1 MNEARRPDLGKRIF
15 YRIARAITLTPMKA
29 IFWVRVR
36 GRPKVPRKGAFVV
49 APTHRSLMDIFF
61 TGYITRRR
69 IRFMAKQELFEKPF
83 LAWLFSALGGFPVER
98 GSADRAALRAAQEA
112 LEGGEPVA
120 IFPEGTRRHGRDV
133 VDLFDGAAYLATRVG
148 VPIVPV
154 GVAGSEQI
162 LASGR
167 KLPRPHKVAIVV
179 GDPIQPP
186 AHGTGRVRRQEV
198 SDTTGKIRVEL
209 QASFDEALALAGVR
223 RGDGEPPAPSAGEL
237 GQHE

>member
-1 MNEARRPDLGKRIF
+1 MSEARRPDLGKRIF
-15 YRIARAITLTPMKA
+15 YRVARAVVLTPLKA

-36 GRPKVPRKGAFVV
+36 GRSKVPRKEAFVV
-49 APTHRSLMDIFF
+49 APSHRSLMDIFF

-98 GSADRAALRAAQEA
+98 GSADRAALRAAQDA
-112 LEGGEPVA
+112 LESGEPVA

-133 VDLFDGAAYLATRVG
+133 VDLFDGAAYLAARAG

-154 GVAGSEQI
+154 GIAGSEQI
-162 LASGR
+162 LASG
-167 KLPRPHKVAIVV
+167 KTLPRPHKVAVVV

-186 AHGTGRVRRQEV
+186 AHATGRVRRQEV
-198 SDTTGKIRVEL
+198 TNTTGKIQVEL
-209 QASFDEALALAGVR
+209 QASFDEALALAGVAPEDDR
-223 RGDGEPPAPSAGEL
+223 PPSPSASEL

>member
-1 MNEARRPDLGKRIF
+1 MNEERRPDLGKRIF
-15 YRIARAITLTPMKA
+15 YRVSRAIVLTPFKA

-36 GRPKVPRKGAFVV
+36 GRAKVPREGAFVV
-49 APTHRSLMDIFF
+49 APSHRSLMDIFF

-98 GSADRAALRAAQEA
+98 GSADRAALRAAQDA
-112 LEGGEPVA
+112 LESGEPVA

-133 VDLFDGAAYLATRVG
+133 VDLFDGAAYLAARAG

-154 GVAGSEQI
+154 GIAGSEQI
-162 LASGR
+162 LASG
-167 KLPRPHKVAIVV
+167 KTLPRPHKVAVVV

-186 AHGTGRVRRQEV
+186 AHATGRVRRQEV
-198 SDTTGKIRVEL
+198 TNTTGKIQVEL
-209 QASFDEALALAGVR
+209 QASFDEALALAGVAPEGNR
-223 RGDGEPPAPSAGEL
+223 PPSPSASEL